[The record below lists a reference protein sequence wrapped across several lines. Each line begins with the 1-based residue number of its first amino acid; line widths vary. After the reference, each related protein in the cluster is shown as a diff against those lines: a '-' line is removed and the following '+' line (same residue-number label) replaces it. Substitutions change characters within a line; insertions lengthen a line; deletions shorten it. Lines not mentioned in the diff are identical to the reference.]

1 MEKLEVLYSD
11 YKITYVNI
19 FYKLKTYFKM
29 LLFFNIYFLFLAV
42 PSLCCCVRERRGYSL
57 VAVYG
62 LLSEVASLVAE
73 HGF

>member
-1 MEKLEVLYSD
+1 
-11 YKITYVNI
+11 
-19 FYKLKTYFKM
+19 M

-42 PSLCCCVRERRGYSL
+42 LSLCCCMRERRGYSL

-62 LLSEVASLVAE
+62 LLSEVASPVAE